1 MGKLSELCYPSTDF
15 SKHSVV
21 KPKLQHGRT
30 KIEITSTKDTTGT
43 HHREVIITVN
53 IDSEEQEFELQLNEE
68 LVPRGHSLSYQQDG
82 RTIVHVPDKEEL
94 DLCQYSGRV
103 SGKPGSWAAV
113 STCDGV
119 KGVFYDGRQLRY
131 IEPAHGLLR
140 VLLITNLGHIIHM
153 SACLNIKHQSSSSD
167 INGDHFLYSHEH
179 LKKKHR
185 CGYESSKHNSS
196 HNSHNYKLFQ
206 QGDELAGRSS
216 RDKRAFVDAVVQEP
230 FNANRRSRYVELVL
244 VVDHGGYLASGE
256 NIRLVHR
263 QMKDLANIIN
273 SVYAPLN
280 IFISLVGVEVW
291 TEEDKI
297 TLNMDSQATLENFNN
312 YRSTDL
318 IHRIPND
325 NAHLLTRQ
333 KFKDGVVG
341 KAHVGMICSSEKS
354 AGVETNHSRV
364 FGIVAMTMAHEMGH
378 NFGMGHDDEEDGC
391 ACPDKRC
398 IMSSY
403 TSDSIIPVRWSS
415 CSLRNLSR
423 SFEKGFDYCLRNI
436 PKRLFD
442 SPTCGNGFQEE
453 GEECDCGTTPGAFS
467 PGDGDHNACTACCKP
482 DCTLRA
488 NATCGHGQC
497 CDIKTCRPK
506 APGTECRAANSE
518 CDLPEFCDGSSP
530 FCTQDVHKIDATPCR
545 KGQAYCVRGSCRTHT
560 DQCRLLWGITGERSD
575 DACYNEHNVYAAEYG
590 NCGYDRVSQRFRSC
604 SPQDVLCGKLQCTH
618 LGENKIHLGDIYTA
632 TWMSYFA
639 QKGRDKM
646 VPCHTVNF
654 VGLRDVDP
662 GLVPDGAKCGPD
674 KMCMQQRCVSVEQVR
689 EIAQRAAGSFCPS
702 NCSEHGVC
710 NSNGN
715 CHCEEGYAPPLC
727 SLPGAGGSYDS
738 GPIADISSLTRFMV
752 AMYVIFLGIVPAIIL
767 VLLLI
772 YFCPCCSPLRFKIFK
787 SHYSKPTNIVSK
799 FAFPNINSF
808 RKWFYDSDT
817 DKVNRNN
824 CQFNAKESKV
834 RKIVTVKNEFN
845 GHETEICYVDIP
857 STDVAKSDAKSINTK
872 NVKEPVKL
880 KRTINK
886 EDIVIVEKYNHAPI
900 HNKTVANNLDVI
912 KPKVDDMKN
921 IYESLTEKSNSDTP
935 NFKDLNKELLVLRNS
950 KMSPVNRPIP
960 NLSPKPAVSQKPS
973 VSLKPSVSPKPG
985 VSPKP
990 NRLPRENKPKP
1001 ELINAGLAS
1010 TTNEFLN
1017 QRSMLRKVGNV
1028 NINK

>member
-1 MGKLSELCYPSTDF
+1 
-15 SKHSVV
+15 
-21 KPKLQHGRT
+21 
-30 KIEITSTKDTTGT
+30 
-43 HHREVIITVN
+43 
-53 IDSEEQEFELQLNEE
+53 
-68 LVPRGHSLSYQQDG
+68 
-82 RTIVHVPDKEEL
+82 
-94 DLCQYSGRV
+94 
-103 SGKPGSWAAV
+103 
-113 STCDGV
+113 
-119 KGVFYDGRQLRY
+119 
-131 IEPAHGLLR
+131 
-140 VLLITNLGHIIHM
+140 
-153 SACLNIKHQSSSSD
+153 
-167 INGDHFLYSHEH
+167 
-179 LKKKHR
+179 
-185 CGYESSKHNSS
+185 
-196 HNSHNYKLFQ
+196 
-206 QGDELAGRSS
+206 
-216 RDKRAFVDAVVQEP
+216 
-230 FNANRRSRYVELVL
+230 
-244 VVDHGGYLASGE
+244 
-256 NIRLVHR
+256 
-263 QMKDLANIIN
+263 MKDLANIIN

-291 TEEDKI
+291 TERDKI
-297 TLNMDSQATLENFNN
+297 TLDVDSDATLKNFNE

-341 KAHVGMICSSEKS
+341 KAHVGMICSTEKS
-354 AGVETNHSRV
+354 AGVETNHSSV

-378 NFGMGHDDEEDGC
+378 NFGMGHDDEQDGC

-398 IMSSY
+398 VMSSY

-442 SPTCGNGFQEE
+442 SPTCGNGFLEE
-453 GEECDCGTTPGAFS
+453 SEECDCGTTPGAFSPGDEDHNACTACCKPDCTLRANATCGHGQCCDIKVLIFSNSSLKARNVIAEQHPKPGAFS

-506 APGTECRAANSE
+506 APGKECRAANSE

-530 FCTQDVHKIDATPCR
+530 LCPLDVHKMDATPCR

-575 DACYNEHNVYAAEYG
+575 DACYNEHNVYANEFG
-590 NCGYDRVSQRFRSC
+590 NCGYDRVSQSFRSC
-604 SPQDVLCGKLQCTH
+604 SPQDVLCGMLQCTH
-618 LGENKIHLGDIYTA
+618 LGKNKIHLGDIYTA
-632 TWMSYFA
+632 RMMSYPV
-639 QKGRDKM
+639 QKGRDRM
-646 VPCHTVNF
+646 VPCHTVIIDF
-654 VGLRDVDP
+654 GLRDVDP

-674 KMCMQQRCVSVEQVR
+674 KMCMQQRCVSVERVR

-738 GPIADISSLTRFMV
+738 GPTADISSLTRFMV
-752 AMYVIFLGIVPAIIL
+752 AMYAIFLGIVPAIIL

-772 YFCPCCSPLRFKIFK
+772 YFCSCCSPLRFKIFK
-787 SHYSKPTNIVSK
+787 SHYSKPTNTGSK
-799 FAFPNINSF
+799 FALPNINSF
-808 RKWFYDSDT
+808 RKWFYDT
-817 DKVNRNN
+817 DKVNRDNS
-824 CQFNAKESKV
+824 QFKAKESVKGEDKV

-845 GHETEICYVDIP
+845 GHEYTEICYVDIP
-857 STDVAKSDAKSINTK
+857 STDVDKSDAKSINTK

-900 HNKTVANNLDVI
+900 HNKTVTNNVDVI

-921 IYESLTEKSNSDTP
+921 IYESLTEKSNSNTP
-935 NFKDLNKELLVLRNS
+935 NFKDLNNELAVLKNS
-950 KMSPVNRPIP
+950 KMSPVNRPKP

-990 NRLPRENKPKP
+990 SRLPRENKPKP
-1001 ELINAGLAS
+1001 EIINAGLAS

-1017 QRSMLRKVGNV
+1017 QRSKLRKIGTVNV
-1028 NINK
+1028 NK